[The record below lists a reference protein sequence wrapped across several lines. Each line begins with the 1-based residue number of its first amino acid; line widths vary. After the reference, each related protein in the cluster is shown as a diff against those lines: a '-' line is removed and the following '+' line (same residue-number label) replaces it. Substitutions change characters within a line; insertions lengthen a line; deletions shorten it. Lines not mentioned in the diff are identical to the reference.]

1 MALPHRGPRQCPP
14 WPAGRHPEVCACSWS
29 WVTLFR
35 DMPSACCYIHDVLGI
50 QHANT
55 CHTMVRLTWRSV
67 GSSLVRRLH
76 FSEKSCN
83 TCVGGDG
90 MQFGGS
96 ESKMARAT
104 SVRSLGARSRARSQ
118 ECRPRLATQTAKAAS
133 APEDGMASPLSRP
146 M

>member
-1 MALPHRGPRQCPP
+1 MALPQSSEIRPADVACLGACRLDQGHAERQ
-14 WPAGRHPEVCACSWS
+14 RV
-29 WVTLFR
+29 
-35 DMPSACCYIHDVLGI
+35 HDVLGI

-90 MQFGGS
+90 MQLGGS
-96 ESKMARAT
+96 EWASRGQLGSKMARAT

-118 ECRPRLATQTAKAAS
+118 ECRPRLAVQRAKAAS